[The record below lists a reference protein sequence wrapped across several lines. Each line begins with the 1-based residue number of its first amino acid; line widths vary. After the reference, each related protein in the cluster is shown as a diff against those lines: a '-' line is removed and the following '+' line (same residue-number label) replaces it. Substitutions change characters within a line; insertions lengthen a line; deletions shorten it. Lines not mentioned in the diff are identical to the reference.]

1 MKPGMYDI
9 NEAIR
14 LADELKAKAL
24 DVQAYLSEILDTD
37 AQKAA
42 IGFMILAAEKAA
54 LPTRTIEKLIE
65 GMKRQMAEQLESDAL
80 EAYARYDETE
90 AELVVA
96 DNQRE
101 FVFEHHQ
108 VIERKLAI

>member
-9 NEAIR
+9 NEAVR
-14 LADELKAKAL
+14 LADELRNKAL

-42 IGFMILAAEKAA
+42 IGYMIMAAEQVA

-65 GMKRQMAEQLESDAL
+65 GMNRQMAEQLESDAL
-80 EAYARYDETE
+80 EAYARYEDE
-90 AELVVA
+90 AEVELAAA

-101 FVFEHHQ
+101 FVFEHN
-108 VIERKLAI
+108 